1 MSSSTLTMVSSS
13 SNEGEATKPRRSAT
27 TRLVAWL
34 PVVMVVALFI
44 WAYYVYIFIFCGSLI
59 KDDLQRVVFGGVFH
73 LLLLLCFWSF
83 VQTTVTSVAPIP
95 RYFALSDSDERLM
108 DQCADEEARYEF
120 LEILADSR
128 GVLTRGPN
136 GLVRFCDTCKQVK
149 PDRAHHCSQCKR
161 CIPKMDHHC
170 PWFNNCVCFSTYK
183 FFLLTI
189 FYVVVLSVF
198 GLLSATHHVAGA
210 WTNHAASDVTLHAT
224 FLYVFGVVLSLS
236 LGSFLYMHI
245 TMVCSN
251 VTTLE
256 DLRPHPFKDRRDSFD
271 VGFCNNIAEVF
282 GHRKALW
289 FLPVFTALGDG
300 ARFPTRLHPD
310 RNAYAPPPASV
321 VVESP
326 RPSETVAPVPAVTA
340 AATPPVV
347 GLHSCRYPVP
357 SSESVAQTSSTP
369 PPRLPRHV
377 GRRARLPPLA
387 ITIVPSSET
396 PASQLHSTDKKDVT
410 TSMPPPTTL
419 SSAEVR

>member
-1 MSSSTLTMVSSS
+1 MATMMSSSSE
-13 SNEGEATKPRRSAT
+13 EGEPTEPRRSAT

-34 PVVMVVALFI
+34 PVAMVLALFV
-44 WAYYVYIFIFCGSLI
+44 WAYYVYIFIFCGSLVQ
-59 KDDLQRVVFGGVFH
+59 DNMQRVVFGGVFH
-73 LLLLLCFWSF
+73 LLLLLCLWSF

-95 RYFALSDSDERLM
+95 RYFALSDSDQRLM

-128 GVLTRGPN
+128 GVLTRGAN
-136 GLVRFCDTCKQVK
+136 GLVRFCNTCKQVK

-236 LGSFLYMHI
+236 LGSFLYFHI

-256 DLRPHPFKDRRDSFD
+256 DLRPHQFKDRRDSFD
-271 VGFCNNIAEVF
+271 VGLRNNIAEVF

-310 RNAYAPPPASV
+310 RNVYASPASV
-321 VVESP
+321 VVEPP
-326 RPSETVAPVPAVTA
+326 RPPVPVPPVPVATG
-340 AATPPVV
+340 AATRMPPVV
-347 GLHSCRYPVP
+347 GPPSCRYPVP
-357 SSESVAQTSSTP
+357 SSESVALTSSTP
-369 PPRLPRHV
+369 PPRLPRRA

-410 TSMPPPTTL
+410 TSVAPPTTL